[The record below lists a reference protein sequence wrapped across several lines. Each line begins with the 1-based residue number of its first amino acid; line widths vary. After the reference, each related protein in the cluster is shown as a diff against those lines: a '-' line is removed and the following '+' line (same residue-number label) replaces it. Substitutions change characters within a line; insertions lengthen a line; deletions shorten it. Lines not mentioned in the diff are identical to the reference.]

1 MTRSLVDT
9 VVVGFDGSAGGT
21 HALEWAAQDAQLR
34 GLRLHVIHV
43 WQPPPIL
50 HPGFPT
56 PAMPDTTGILDEAMA
71 RVGAVAP
78 ELRVRIESLP
88 GPAALA
94 LVDASTDADSIV
106 VGARGHR
113 RRGRGFGSTAWQVA
127 THALCPVVVVP
138 DGADT
143 TDEGL
148 DPDVAQHLP
157 IVVGVDGSHE
167 SDTALRYAFERAD
180 RTGVELVAVHAW
192 SVDDP
197 AEVRLG
203 EAWGGQQAVWA
214 ARQTASL
221 DDWLAP
227 HVERH
232 PHVTVRRVSVHRHP
246 VRALVEESSAAAM
259 VVVGNRGRGG
269 FRGLLLG
276 SVGMELLHEAPC
288 PVAVVRY

>member
-9 VVVGFDGSAGGT
+9 VVVGFDGSAGGA
-21 HALEWAAQDAQLR
+21 HALQWAAQDARLR

-50 HPGFPT
+50 HPGFPS
-56 PAMPDTTGILDEAMA
+56 PAMPDTKGILDEALT
-71 RVGAVAP
+71 RVSAVAP
-78 ELRVRIESLP
+78 ELRVRMESLP
-88 GPAALA
+88 GPVALA
-94 LVDASTDADSIV
+94 LVDASTEADSIV
-106 VGARGHR
+106 VGARGRR
-113 RRGRGFGSTAWQVA
+113 RRGRDFGSTAWQVA

-138 DGADT
+138 DGETA

-148 DPDVAQHLP
+148 DPDVAQHRP
-157 IVVGVDGSHE
+157 VVVGVDGSHE
-167 SDTALRYAFERAD
+167 SDNALRYAFGRAERTD
-180 RTGVELVAVHAW
+180 VEVVAVHAW

-203 EAWGGQQAVWA
+203 QAWGGQQAEWA
-214 ARQTASL
+214 AQQSTSL

-227 HVERH
+227 HVDRH
-232 PHVTVRRVSVHRHP
+232 PDVKVRRVSVHRHP
-246 VRALVEESSAAAM
+246 VQALVDESRDAAIVA
-259 VVVGNRGRGG
+259 VGNRGRGG